1 MNTVDVYK
9 ARKEKN
15 VNLLT
20 RLLKTLEEGEQ
31 YGVTLDSSVKE
42 KLEKQISETASDKLK
57 VALVGGFSEG
67 KTSIVAAWLG
77 QFDKETMKINQSE
90 SSDEVE
96 KYEFDDLE
104 LVDTPGLFG
113 FKETS
118 DNQKYKDITEKYV
131 SESNIILYVMN
142 SANPIKESHKALLQW
157 LFKDLDLLTRTV
169 FVLSRF
175 DEVTDIEDKEDYAD
189 MLKIKQDNVTQ
200 RLKDF
205 DIIQSDET
213 LPIVAVS
220 ANPFDEG
227 LDYWLKN
234 RGEYDEISH
243 IPDLQK
249 ATTDLINHSGGAMTL
264 ELQTQK
270 SVFQDII
277 QQKVPLAE
285 LNLQKGIS
293 ETEKYKQTLH
303 NSKTELDKSRSR
315 IEEARTNLKEF
326 ITNYFSDLI
335 LQVSNTSMETFSDF
349 FERNIGSEGVVL
361 DQRIDNEFSRQLG
374 SVTDGIARANENIY
388 TGIQDYNNVLG
399 DMALNGLKMGGE
411 FLKRVKGIE
420 ITGAGIKAARDV
432 VFPALKFKP
441 WGAMKLAG
449 NLEGLAK
456 GLPIVGQV
464 IGIGV
469 EVWGQIDEARKQ
481 QEFNSAIAKMK
492 SNFEKQ
498 RAEYL
503 DMVSDTKTFIDNFF
517 PQFLDLESSVKRMED
532 ELSEKSDLINHFQS
546 WKKEMEVIDGE
557 FTELN

>member
-1 MNTVDVYK
+1 MRVWIIG
-9 ARKEKN
+9 
-15 VNLLT
+15 
-20 RLLKTLEEGEQ
+20 LKTG
-31 YGVTLDSSVKE
+31 
-42 KLEKQISETASDKLK
+42 
-57 VALVGGFSEG
+57 
-67 KTSIVAAWLG
+67 
-77 QFDKETMKINQSE
+77 
-90 SSDEVE
+90 
-96 KYEFDDLE
+96 
-104 LVDTPGLFG
+104 
-113 FKETS
+113 
-118 DNQKYKDITEKYV
+118 
-131 SESNIILYVMN
+131 
-142 SANPIKESHKALLQW
+142 
-157 LFKDLDLLTRTV
+157 
-169 FVLSRF
+169 
-175 DEVTDIEDKEDYAD
+175 
-189 MLKIKQDNVTQ
+189 
-200 RLKDF
+200 
-205 DIIQSDET
+205 
-213 LPIVAVS
+213 
-220 ANPFDEG
+220 
-227 LDYWLKN
+227 
-234 RGEYDEISH
+234 GEYDEISH

-374 SVTDGIARANENIY
+374 SVTDGIARANEIIY

>member
-1 MNTVDVYK
+1 M
-9 ARKEKN
+9 ES
-15 VNLLT
+15 LWIH
-20 RLLKTLEEGEQ
+20 LLKK
-31 YGVTLDSSVKE
+31 SWK
-42 KLEKQISETASDKLK
+42 KISETASDKLK

-234 RGEYDEISH
+234 RG
-243 IPDLQK
+243 
-249 ATTDLINHSGGAMTL
+249 
-264 ELQTQK
+264 
-270 SVFQDII
+270 
-277 QQKVPLAE
+277 
-285 LNLQKGIS
+285 GI
-293 ETEKYKQTLH
+293 
-303 NSKTELDKSRSR
+303 
-315 IEEARTNLKEF
+315 
-326 ITNYFSDLI
+326 
-335 LQVSNTSMETFSDF
+335 
-349 FERNIGSEGVVL
+349 
-361 DQRIDNEFSRQLG
+361 
-374 SVTDGIARANENIY
+374 
-388 TGIQDYNNVLG
+388 
-399 DMALNGLKMGGE
+399 
-411 FLKRVKGIE
+411 
-420 ITGAGIKAARDV
+420 
-432 VFPALKFKP
+432 
-441 WGAMKLAG
+441 
-449 NLEGLAK
+449 
-456 GLPIVGQV
+456 
-464 IGIGV
+464 
-469 EVWGQIDEARKQ
+469 
-481 QEFNSAIAKMK
+481 
-492 SNFEKQ
+492 
-498 RAEYL
+498 
-503 DMVSDTKTFIDNFF
+503 
-517 PQFLDLESSVKRMED
+517 
-532 ELSEKSDLINHFQS
+532 
-546 WKKEMEVIDGE
+546 
-557 FTELN
+557 

>member
-157 LFKDLDLLTRTV
+157 LFKDLDILTRTV